1 MAIDVG
7 DRRVG
12 VAVSD
17 ETGLIA
23 RPLTIIHRRSKAEDF
38 AKVAR
43 LVQEQGVGTLVVGQP
58 LNADGSVGPQ
68 AARVEKY
75 AHALAQALRAG
86 ELEIDMV
93 FWDEYLST
101 QRAREMMIAAGRRSR
116 ERQKHLD
123 AAAAA
128 VILQDYLDSQ
138 LSHRLGQTGE
148 VVA

>member
-17 ETGLIA
+17 EAGLVA
-23 RPLTIIHRRSKAEDF
+23 RPLTVIQRRSKAEDF
-38 AKVAR
+38 ARIRHIA
-43 LVQEQGVGTLVVGQP
+43 QEEGVGMLVVGQP

-68 AARVEKY
+68 AARVERY
-75 AHALAQALRAG
+75 AHALAQALRDEG
-86 ELEIDMV
+86 LEINMA

-101 QRAREMMIAAGRRSR
+101 QRAQEIMIAAGRRSK
-116 ERQKHLD
+116 ERRQFID

-128 VILQDYLDSQ
+128 VILQDFLDSQ
-138 LSHRLGQTGE
+138 PSRPLGQTGE
-148 VVA
+148 VTT

>member
-1 MAIDVG
+1 
-7 DRRVG
+7 
-12 VAVSD
+12 
-17 ETGLIA
+17 
-23 RPLTIIHRRSKAEDF
+23 
-38 AKVAR
+38 
-43 LVQEQGVGTLVVGQP
+43 VQEQGVGTLVVGQP

-93 FWDEYLST
+93 LWDEYLST